1 MLTQSAVPISRVC
14 RMAKAAKTAKS
25 FRLKSKPT
33 IAKLQQ
39 ALADLD
45 QHLLELSNLRAEMS
59 GQLFELRRAEG
70 QPDFQLSDEDRQ
82 LAAVVERNKGPLSA
96 EAVKAIFRELIS
108 ACRAMLKP
116 LRVAFLG
123 PQYSYSHLAAI
134 HRFGQQVEYIA
145 VGSIAAVFEEVI
157 RGHCQFGLVP
167 LENSTDGR
175 IADTLDMFIRTPIR
189 ICGQVE
195 LEIHHALLAKSPRSE
210 IREVYSKPQA
220 LSQCRN
226 WLAKHLPG
234 ARLIEVTSTST
245 AAQLAAEKPGAAAIA
260 SIQAGIHYGLNVLAE
275 NIEDNPGNTTRF
287 AVIGNL
293 SCPRTGRDK
302 TALMFQV
309 EHRPGALA
317 EAMNVFKRNRL
328 NLTWIE
334 SFPVP
339 GCRGAYYFFVEM
351 EGHESESRVRRAL
364 ATLGKKTQRLELLG
378 SYPIPTPVNA

>member
-1 MLTQSAVPISRVC
+1 MPKGV
-14 RMAKAAKTAKS
+14 KTAKS
-25 FRLKSKPT
+25 FKVRSKPT
-33 IAKLQQ
+33 VAKLQQ
-39 ALADLD
+39 VLAELD
-45 QHLLELSNLRAEMS
+45 QHILELSNLRAEMS
-59 GQLFELRRAEG
+59 VQLAELRRAEG

-82 LAAVVERNKGPLSA
+82 LAAVVEANKGPLPA
-96 EAVKAIFRELIS
+96 GAVKAVFRELIS
-108 ACRAMLKP
+108 ACRALVKP

-134 HRFGQQVEYIA
+134 HRFGQQVEYVA
-145 VGSIAAVFEEVI
+145 VGTIAAVFEEVI

-195 LEIHHALLAKSPRSE
+195 LEIHHALLAKSPRSD

-234 ARLIEVTSTST
+234 ARLVEVTSTST

-260 SIQAGIHYGLNVLAE
+260 SVQAGTHYGLNTLAE

-287 AVIGNL
+287 AVIGHL
-293 SCPRTGRDK
+293 SCPRTGHDK
-302 TALMFQV
+302 TALMFQL
-309 EHRPGALA
+309 EHRPGTLA
-317 EAMNVFKRNRL
+317 EAMNIFKRNRL

-364 ATLGKKTQRLELLG
+364 ATLAKKTHRLELLG

>member
-1 MLTQSAVPISRVC
+1 MPKGART
-14 RMAKAAKTAKS
+14 AKA
-25 FRLKSKPT
+25 FRLPAKPT
-33 IAKLQQ
+33 VAKLQQ

-45 QHLLELSNLRAEMS
+45 QRLLELCNLRAEMS
-59 GQLFELRRAEG
+59 VQLSQLRREEG

-82 LAAVVERNKGPLSA
+82 LAAVVEQNKGPLPPA
-96 EAVKAIFRELIS
+96 AIKAVFRELIS
-108 ACRAMLKP
+108 ACRAMIKP
-116 LRVAFLG
+116 LRVAYLG

-134 HRFGQQVEYIA
+134 HRFGKQVDYVA
-145 VGSIAAVFEEVI
+145 VGSIAAVFEEVT

-195 LEIHHALLAKSPRSE
+195 LEIHHSLLSKSSRSE

-260 SIQAGIHYGLNVLAE
+260 SIQAGIHYGLNTLAE
-275 NIEDNPGNTTRF
+275 NIEDNPGNMTRF
-287 AVIGNL
+287 AVIGNVI
-293 SCPRTGRDK
+293 CPRTGHDK

-317 EAMNVFKRNRL
+317 EAMNIFKRNRL

-339 GCRGAYYFFVEM
+339 GCRGAYYFFAEL
-351 EGHESESRVRRAL
+351 EGHESEPRVRRAL
-364 ATLGKKTQRLELLG
+364 ASLSKKTQRLELLG
-378 SYPIPTPVNA
+378 SYPIPTPVST